1 MKTQIIILCAV
12 AALAAGCNRSP
23 QGATGADSSRIEGI
37 STNDTG
43 TLTNRNTNRFGTSQ
57 DSSGTPD
64 SGTKSP
70 DSGNQP

>member
-1 MKTQIIILCAV
+1 MKTQIIILCAI

-23 QGATGADSSRIEGI
+23 QGATGTEHNRMEGV

-43 TLTNRNTNRFGTSQ
+43 TNRGGGTGTNTNPNR
-57 DSSGTPD
+57 SGTGE